1 MGNEV
6 VKAIKDG
13 DFDVM
18 VGLSKNGLI
27 RTPLEKV
34 LSENNTLDMEIVKLA
49 GILS

>member
-6 VKAIKDG
+6 VKAIKDE

-18 VGLSKNGLI
+18 IGLSKNGLI

-34 LSENNTLDMEIVKLA
+34 LSESNKLDMEIVKLA